1 MSFLTLRK
9 DKYIFWKDIVFGR
22 FYFTKKVYSY
32 YQTRQRA
39 DYQYAGHSSKP
50 NTKARCKHHKAN
62 ILRGRRDSHT
72 ARWLSLNLERNS
84 RKYVMNLYRRMFGA
98 TGYVSTLYKT
108 YGCSRKAQVLHSIRT
123 PLVWEKEQIILAL
136 FWGNYR
142 MHLFFNT
149 KLCLISPPL

>member
-1 MSFLTLRK
+1 MSFWHFAKISISFEKTLFLA
-9 DKYIFWKDIVFGR
+9 DSILQ
-22 FYFTKKVYSY
+22 KKSYSY
-32 YQTRQRA
+32 YQTPQRA

-62 ILRGRRDSHT
+62 ILRSRRGSHT

-123 PLVWEKEQIILAL
+123 PLVWEKEQIMLAL
-136 FWGNYR
+136 FWGNYH